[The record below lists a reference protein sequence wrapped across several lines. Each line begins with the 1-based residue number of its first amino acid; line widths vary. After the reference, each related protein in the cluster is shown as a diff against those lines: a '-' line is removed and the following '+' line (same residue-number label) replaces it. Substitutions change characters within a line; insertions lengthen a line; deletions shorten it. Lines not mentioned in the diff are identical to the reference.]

1 MVEKSAIFI
10 DGGYFNRIIK
20 NHYNEADIDLLEFC
34 KDICKETGTDR
45 LRTYYYHCL
54 PVMRKGHKNKDREK
68 IRRMES
74 YLTKLKRLPRFE
86 VKLGRLQII
95 GGVFKQKMVDVLM
108 SLDITNLCLSNQ
120 IKHAILIAG
129 DSDFVPAIKQAK
141 DSGAIIHLFY
151 HPKTVHNE
159 ILDNSDELHEIT
171 SQMVKKC
178 KI

>member
-1 MVEKSAIFI
+1 MAEKSAIFI
-10 DGGYFNRIIK
+10 DGGYLNRVLK
-20 NHYNEADIDLLEFC
+20 DNFAEADFDLLKFC
-34 KDICKETGTDR
+34 EKICGDTGTSR

-54 PVMRKGHKNKDREK
+54 PVLRKGFENKDREK

-95 GGVFKQKMVDVLM
+95 GGMFKQKMVDVLM
-108 SLDITNLCLSNQ
+108 SLDITNLCFAGQ

-141 DSGAIIHLFY
+141 DSGAVVHLYF

-159 ILDNSDELHEIT
+159 ILDNADELHEIT
-171 SQMVKKC
+171 GELVKSC
-178 KI
+178 RI